1 MNPNNIADTLNEDGT
16 GGICGYPYAVSSKP
30 GVGRC
35 LVATRDLDPGD
46 LILKG
51 TLLTMSKPKNED
63 FSKKLTS
70 RLLLQSGLFL
80 EMIRCV

>member
-1 MNPNNIADTLNEDGT
+1 MNPFDIADTLNEDGT

-51 TLLTMSKPKNED
+51 TLLTMSKPCDNEMIMI
-63 FSKKLTS
+63 KKLTS
-70 RLLLQSGLFL
+70 RHPPFA
-80 EMIRCV
+80 C

>member
-1 MNPNNIADTLNEDGT
+1 MNPFDIADTLNEDGT

-51 TLLTMSKPKNED
+51 TLLTMSKPKKED
-63 FSKKLTS
+63 FFKEIDLSTY
-70 RLLLQSGLFL
+70 LLQAGLFL
-80 EMIRCV
+80 EMIR